1 LGSTYFFIIVDN
13 KSVVIIG
20 AGIGGIATSIYLA
33 QKGYKVNIY
42 EKNNMP
48 GGRCGQLIHEGHR
61 FDLGATMLLMP
72 GVYRE
77 VFDSL
82 GLNFDE
88 LLEMKPLE
96 DLYKLYFD
104 DGKEIVFSTDR
115 KKMEEQHEAIE
126 KGSFRKS
133 EEYISEGY
141 NFYKIAHKK
150 LIGRNFYNF
159 FEFATLRNV
168 SMLIKLKTYLT
179 HQKYVQRFFKN
190 PHLQM
195 AYTFQNIYVGQSP
208 FDAPAFFSMIPA
220 IELIEGSYFPRGGIF
235 SVVEKLKSAAL
246 KSGVTFHFDKEV
258 SSIQVSRNKAESIT
272 LTGGEIVTADLIVAN
287 ADLPYVYRELLP
299 DIRKSRRLE
308 KKKYSCSAMV
318 FHWGLDKRYP
328 QLAHHNVFLN
338 DGFGTGLRVI
348 FKDKSADPNP
358 SFYVHAPT
366 RTDSSAAPENHDTL
380 SVIVGTGHLDE
391 TREQDWNNLKNIS
404 REAVIKRLKKA
415 GLTDL
420 EEHIRHERCYTPK
433 TWESAYHVSK
443 GSVFGSL
450 SHSLFQMGYFR
461 PHNRHN
467 YYKNLYFVG
476 GSTHPGNGIPLVLLS
491 AKLTSERIFKEEKNR
506 K

>member
-1 LGSTYFFIIVDN
+1 MEQK

-20 AGIGGIATSIYLA
+20 AGIGGITTSVFLA
-33 QKGYKVNIY
+33 KKGFNVSVY
-42 EKNNMP
+42 EKNDSP
-48 GGRCGQLIHEGHR
+48 GGRCGQLMHEGHR

-77 VFDSL
+77 VFESI
-82 GLNFDE
+82 GLNLDE
-88 LLEMKPLE
+88 LLEIKPLE

-104 DGKEIVFSTDR
+104 DGEEIVFTTDSE
-115 KKMEEQHEAIE
+115 KMKIQHESIE
-126 KGSFRKS
+126 KGSFKKS
-133 EEYISEGY
+133 EDYVSEGY
-141 NFYKIAHKK
+141 NFYKTAQKK

-159 FEFATLRNV
+159 FEFATLKNV
-168 SMLIKLKTYLT
+168 LMLIKLKTYLS

-220 IELIEGSYFPRGGIF
+220 IELVEGSYFPKGGIY
-235 SVVEKLKSAAL
+235 SVVEKLKNEAT
-246 KSGVTFHFDKEV
+246 KSGVKFNFDSEV
-258 SSIQVSRNKAESIT
+258 SQVNVSGDKAVSIT
-272 LTGGEIVTADLIVAN
+272 LTNGEVFHSDIIIAN

-299 DIRKSRRLE
+299 DSRKSRHLD
-308 KKKYSCSAMV
+308 KLKYSCSAMV
-318 FHWGLDKRYP
+318 FHWGLDKKYL

-338 DGFGTGLRVI
+338 DGFRSGLRVI
-348 FKDKSADPNP
+348 FKEKSVDPNP
-358 SFYVHAPT
+358 SFYVHAPV
-366 RTDSSAAPENHDTL
+366 RTDTSAAPENHDTL
-380 SVIVGTGHLDE
+380 SVIAGIGHIDE
-391 TREQDWNNLKNIS
+391 TKEQDWNEFRKIT
-404 REAVIKRLKKA
+404 REAIIRRLKKA
-415 GLTDL
+415 GLTDI
-420 EEHIRHERCYTPK
+420 EEHIIHERCYSPK
-433 TWESAYHVSK
+433 TWESAYNVSK

-491 AKLTSERIFKEEKNR
+491 AKLTAERILKEEKIR

>member
-1 LGSTYFFIIVDN
+1 MGNN
-13 KSVVIIG
+13 KSAVIIG
-20 AGIGGIATSIYLA
+20 AGIGGITTSIYLA
-33 QKGYKVNIY
+33 KNGYDVSIY
-42 EKNNMP
+42 EKNNSS

-77 VFDSL
+77 VFESL

-88 LLEMKPLE
+88 LLEIKPLE

-115 KKMEEQHEAIE
+115 KKMMEQHEALE
-126 KGSFRKS
+126 KGSFSKA
-133 EEYISEGY
+133 EAYISEGY

-159 FEFATLRNV
+159 FEFATLKNMA
-168 SMLIKLKTYLT
+168 MLIKLKTYLT
-179 HQKYVQRFFKN
+179 HQKYVQRFFNN

-235 SVVEKLKSAAL
+235 SVVEKLKSEAL
-246 KSGVTFHFDKEV
+246 TSGVKFNFDKEV
-258 SSIQVSRNKAESIT
+258 SAIQVNRIKAKSIT
-272 LTGGEIVTADLIVAN
+272 LTNGEIIDADLVIAN

-299 DIRKSRRLE
+299 DKRKSRRLE

-338 DGFGTGLRVI
+338 DGFRTGLRVI
-348 FKDKSADPNP
+348 FEDKSADTNP
-358 SFYVHAPT
+358 SFYVHAPA
-366 RTDSSAAPENHDTL
+366 RTDPTAAPENGDTI
-380 SVIVGTGHLDE
+380 SVIVGIGHLDE
-391 TREQDWNNLKNIS
+391 TREQDWNYFKKIS
-404 REAVIKRLKKA
+404 RDAVINRLKKA
-415 GLTDL
+415 GLTDF
-420 EEHIRHERCYTPK
+420 EEHIIHERCYTPK

-491 AKLTSERIFKEEKNR
+491 AKLTAERILKEEKIR

>member
-1 LGSTYFFIIVDN
+1 MENN
-13 KSVVIIG
+13 KSAAIIG
-20 AGIGGIATSIYLA
+20 AGIGGITIAIYLA
-33 QKGYKVNIY
+33 KNGYNVSIY
-42 EKNNMP
+42 EKNDVP

-77 VFDSL
+77 VFESL

-88 LLEMKPLE
+88 LLEIKPLE

-104 DGKEIVFSTDR
+104 DGNEIIFSTDR
-115 KKMEEQHEAIE
+115 KKMKAQHEAIE
-126 KGSFRKS
+126 KGSFSRS
-133 EEYISEGY
+133 ESYISEGY
-141 NFYKIAHKK
+141 SFYKIAHKK
-150 LIGRNFYNF
+150 LIGRNFYNI
-159 FEFATLRNV
+159 FEFATLKNIL
-168 SMLIKLKTYLT
+168 MLIKLKTWLT
-179 HQKYVQRFFKN
+179 HQKYVQKFFRN

-220 IELIEGSYFPRGGIF
+220 IELVEGSYFPEGGIF
-235 SVVEKLKSAAL
+235 SVVEKLKSEAI
-246 KSGVTFHFDKEV
+246 KNGVTFNFDKEV
-258 SSIQVSRNKAESIT
+258 SGIQVNRDKAESIT
-272 LTGGEIVTADLIVAN
+272 FKDGELIGADLIVAN

-299 DIRKSRRLE
+299 DKRISRKLD
-308 KKKYSCSAMV
+308 KLKYSCSAMV
-318 FHWGLDKRYP
+318 FHWGLDKKYP

-338 DGFGTGLRVI
+338 DGFRTGLRVI

-358 SFYVHAPT
+358 SFYVHAPV
-366 RTDSSAAPENHDTL
+366 RTDPSAAPENNDTL
-380 SVIVGTGHLDE
+380 SVIVGIGHIDE
-391 TREQDWNNLKNIS
+391 TKEQDWNNFRMIT
-404 REAVIKRLKKA
+404 REAVIRRLKKA
-415 GLTDL
+415 GLTDI
-420 EEHIRHERCYTPK
+420 EDHIKHERCYSPK

-467 YYKNLYFVG
+467 KYKNLYFVG

-491 AKLTSERIFKEEKNR
+491 AKLTAERILKEEKRR